1 MAGSNKSGQDMES
14 GRVNRADDPTRIWAQ
29 QRSGEQFTGDTM
41 FVVEQ
46 ARDFNRGF
54 GGPSAKQHAIA
65 GRRALGGAGVIGFDS
80 KAAIQETA
88 DADISRV
95 GEIGVFGKGDRTGVA
110 GVGLRG
116 PGVEGVGGRRG
127 NGAGEA
133 GVVGRGG
140 RQREGTQLTMH
151 GPGVIGIGGG
161 HSRLLERDQH
171 FLGNIGVVGQGAG
184 DGSETD
190 THGALEVPGA
200 GVVGRGGIS
209 PARGSVSPGV
219 VGIAGGAENLA
230 PPQPHFGFFTGSFG
244 VIGQGATG
252 VHGIGL
258 AGPGVSGVKDGLL
271 PPPAEGME
279 TGVYGAGHNGIM
291 GVGAQGRGGIFQ
303 SENSAQLQLVPL
315 KVSGSTTQ
323 AEFLPTSIT
332 DAGRLMPK
340 TGHRGD
346 LMAVIDENGLCSLW
360 FCVRERQDSI
370 VPSARWAQVLLGPV
384 VTGRA

>member
-41 FVVEQ
+41 FVVER

-54 GGPSAKQHAIA
+54 SGPSAKQHAIV
-65 GRRALGGAGVIGFDS
+65 GRGALGGAGVIGFDS
-80 KAAIQETA
+80 QAAIRETA

-95 GEIGVFGKGDRTGVA
+95 GEVGVFGMGDRAGVV

-116 PGVEGVGGRRG
+116 PGVEGVGADIS
-127 NGAGEA
+127 NGPGEA

-140 RQREGTQLTMH
+140 RQRKGYQITMH

-161 HSRLLERDQH
+161 HSRLLERDKH
-171 FLGNIGVVGQGAG
+171 FLGNVGVLGQGAG

-190 THGALEVPGA
+190 AHGALEVPGV

-209 PARGSVSPGV
+209 RAKGFVSPGV
-219 VGIAGGAENLA
+219 VGIAGGAESLSSDR
-230 PPQPHFGFFTGSFG
+230 PPNFGLGFFTGSFG
-244 VIGQGATG
+244 VFGAGATG
-252 VHGIGL
+252 VHGVGL
-258 AGPGVSGVKDGLL
+258 AGPGVSGQ
-271 PPPAEGME
+271 AEGME

-291 GVGAQGRGGIFQ
+291 GVGAKGRGGIFQ
-303 SENSAQLQLVPL
+303 SEESAQLQLVPL

-323 AEFLPTSIT
+323 ADFSPTAIT